1 MVCITEMNERT
12 RWAHRLTRA
21 AEQMLWGSLVAVY
34 RKCGKPT
41 CHCATG
47 EKHGPVWYLSQHEA
61 GRTRM
66 RFVPAEQL
74 DAARRGVAAFQQY
87 RELGHRVATQNLERL
102 LGPRRR
108 RRVKR

>member
-1 MVCITEMNERT
+1 MQPRP
-12 RWAHRLTRA
+12 RWIHDLAHA

-47 EKHGPVWYLSQHEA
+47 EKHGPVWYLSRHEH

-66 RFVPAEQL
+66 RYVPPEHL
-74 DAARRGVAAFQQY
+74 DRARRGVEAFHQY
-87 RELGHRVATQNLERL
+87 RALGQRVAAANLERL
-102 LGPRRR
+102 LGPARRR
-108 RRVKR
+108 RAKR

>member
-1 MVCITEMNERT
+1 MIRHT
-12 RWAHRLTRA
+12 RWVQDLARA

-47 EKHGPVWYLSQHEA
+47 EKHGPAWYLSQHVN

-66 RFVPAEQL
+66 RFVPTAQL
-74 DAARRGVAAFQQY
+74 DRVRRGVEAFQHY
-87 RELGHRVATQNLERL
+87 RELGQRVAAHNLERL
-102 LGPRRR
+102 LGPPRRR
-108 RRVKR
+108 AKR

>member
-1 MVCITEMNERT
+1 MNGHT
-12 RWAHRLTRA
+12 RWVQDLMRA
-21 AEQMLWGSLVAVY
+21 ADQMLWGSLVAVY

-47 EKHGPVWYLSQHEA
+47 EKHGPAWYLSQYEQ

-74 DAARRGVAAFQQY
+74 DAVRRGVEAFHQY
-87 RELGHRVATQNLERL
+87 RALGQRVAAQNLERL
-102 LGPRRR
+102 LGPQPRRR
-108 RRVKR
+108 RSKR